1 MNKVR
6 KTSIMCLVIF
16 LILLACSNNVQAAK
30 SKINKSKV
38 SLYVGKTVTLK
49 VTGSSQKVVWNSS
62 KKKVATVN
70 AKGKVIAKKAG
81 TAIITAKVQN
91 KKYKCRVTVKN
102 PYLNKESVTLQEEE
116 SITLKIRGTKAKK
129 WSSSNN
135 KVAVISSKGK
145 VTAKTVG
152 KSTIICK
159 GKNGKSYKCK
169 VEVTKKIHE
178 KEEHSH
184 EYTYKETKPTCVKNG
199 VKEYVCKICGV
210 KKTEYIA
217 KTGHKTV
224 KKITREST
232 CQEEGEVT
240 YICKVCGETEKT
252 EVLEKV
258 EHQMEKKITRE
269 STCQEEGEA
278 TYICKVCGETE
289 KTEVLEKV
297 EHQMEKKITRE
308 STCQEEGEA
317 TYICKFCDKIDRV
330 EIIEKTEHQLE
341 EMSRQEATCS
351 NDGVVVY
358 QCKHCKYSYKE
369 TISATYE
376 HDWVKTYVKPTCA
389 EVGGTYAECKN
400 CKLTFYEDIEDVL
413 PHDYEISVIK
423 ATCRDNGYTLNQCK
437 NCKDNYKTDYTEIA
451 EHQYEIKLI
460 QLPDCESV
468 GIRSKVCKVCDYVNR
483 EVWEIIEPLGHL
495 PIVEMVDGQQVG
507 ICEMCQ
513 EHLFTV
519 QFHTRDLSKVNQT
532 MSYMENNTI
541 HCVPGL
547 HMNVYLYE
555 MTGDGTKGITLK
567 LDNAK
572 CLEGTTIVMDE
583 ETGEEKEEPCYYY
596 ENEVVRLQDERV
608 IALEKG
614 EAKLQICYEDEVIGE
629 VPVSIDGY
637 SLPEAVR
644 QKLEGSTEDVT
655 KGYTD
660 RYVEM
665 VDTTVAIFKEVTT
678 EDMTKI
684 EKVKA
689 LFRWMEDNIIY
700 GAGGTILR
708 GQKAWE
714 TLSTKKAVCGGYA
727 ETAMF
732 FMDVLEVPSYYLIS
746 QPPSGEGHA
755 WNMIY
760 IDTGNGKGENWYY
773 IDTTWGEY
781 DFTTTVDEMNA
792 KNAIPGLWGLHRA
805 MSGYQYGVGRYMGSS
820 IGTKNIDKSY
830 VSPLYE

>member
-152 KSTIICK
+152 KSTITCK

-184 EYTYKETKPTCVKNG
+184 EYTYKETISTCVKNG

-217 KTGHKTV
+217 KTGHQTV
-224 KKITREST
+224 
-232 CQEEGEVT
+232 
-240 YICKVCGETEKT
+240 
-252 EVLEKV
+252 
-258 EHQMEKKITRE
+258 
-269 STCQEEGEA
+269 
-278 TYICKVCGETE
+278 
-289 KTEVLEKV
+289 
-297 EHQMEKKITRE
+297 KKITRE